1 MLRQAEGSSGHMTLT
16 VSKLLM
22 FAACVLFV
30 VAALAA
36 GGVLA
41 VAAWPFAF
49 GALAAWALAAAV

>member
-1 MLRQAEGSSGHMTLT
+1 MTLT

-22 FAACVLFV
+22 IVACILFV